1 MPSSKILDLT
11 PYGGVPDVEV
21 LFYGSFE
28 GTDDNSFTAG
38 DMRRFAYSLI
48 TATGSRTP
56 NPVHY
61 FELSGASAIALTISG
76 APTAGDVIE
85 IYRVGT
91 GGVTHTV
98 VLGSGIDW
106 DGSGNGTANF
116 ADDGDYLR
124 AIAISPTRYRVLP
137 STTGVTFSA

>member
-38 DMRRFAYSLI
+38 DMRRFAYESI
-48 TATGSRTP
+48 TATGSRTA
-56 NPVHY
+56 NPVQY
-61 FELSGASAIALTISG
+61 YELSGASAIALTISG
-76 APTAGDVIE
+76 APAAGDVIE

-91 GGVTHTV
+91 GGVTHV
-98 VLGSGIDW
+98 VTLSGSVTW
-106 DGSGNGTANF
+106 DGVNNDASF

-124 AIAISPTRYRVLP
+124 AIAISATRWRVLP
-137 STTGVTFSA
+137 MTTGVTFS